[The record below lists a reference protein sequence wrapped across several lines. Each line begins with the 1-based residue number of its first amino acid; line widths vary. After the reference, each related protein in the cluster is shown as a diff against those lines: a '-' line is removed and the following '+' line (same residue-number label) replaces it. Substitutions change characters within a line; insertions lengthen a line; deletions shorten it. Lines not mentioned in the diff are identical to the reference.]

1 MKALQRFE
9 KIIEAVRGKIEE
21 EVSSLIGERLALTLL
36 PSTVVGKEDFF
47 SRPSGKLVVARMDL
61 TGEVSGSGALI
72 VSVKDA
78 IRLGGTLIM
87 LPPSELEDV
96 IADERYDGETE
107 DSYGEIANIIAGSYT
122 KTFEEMYPQA
132 TRFVRKEQTVVSPLK
147 VDASSA
153 EPFSDQQY
161 YQIGMDME
169 LEERP
174 MGTMYMLV
182 PAAAFGLVQEK
193 PADDAAG
200 ASADDSPDEAGAAP
214 DHAEEAA
221 AGSDQPAASE
231 PTAHGQSAAAAKD
244 SSSGADRQAMRDG
257 LDKQRRKIDTLLR
270 ICRERI
276 GEEVG
281 ALLGVTVSCGE
292 ADNRPVTKER
302 FFFEETSGKQV
313 IADLDVVGDQED
325 KSFLFVS
332 LKDAIRI
339 GGTLIMLPPS
349 ELETA
354 VAEEDFG
361 DDSQDAYSEIANII
375 AGVYTAVFEE
385 HYTKSLRFIKK
396 EIGQVIPMKV
406 DVDAEEPVPDLLYYL
421 SSMSISIGTTRYG
434 NLQMLFPARLL
445 ELELLGQ
452 APEAEESVAGA
463 AGDDGAGE
471 SSDDYPSGRHG
482 GAASS
487 DSADGEV
494 LLVSDCEQD
503 AVVIQNV
510 LDAREL
516 GWKRLSFKDNLKKH
530 LPGGYK
536 AVFLVMKRV
545 DEQAFGMAIKISSNC
560 SLPIIAAGPEW
571 TRSKVIRAVK
581 YGVTDILLTPA
592 EDSDIEEKINNN
604 IMSLAA

>member
-9 KIIEAVRGKIEE
+9 KIIEAVRGRIEE
-21 EVSSLIGERLALTLL
+21 EVSSLVGEQLTLTL
-36 PSTVVGKEDFF
+36 RPGTVVGKEDFF
-47 SRPSGKLVVARMDL
+47 SQPSGKLVVARMDL

-72 VSVKDA
+72 ISVKDA

-153 EPFSDQQY
+153 EPIPDQQY
-161 YQIGMDME
+161 YQVGMDME
-169 LEERP
+169 LEGRP

-182 PAAAFGLVQEK
+182 PAEAFGLLPE
-193 PADDAAG
+193 PAAADAPDAPL
-200 ASADDSPDEAGAAP
+200 DDSSGETGAVKDRDESAA
-214 DHAEEAA
+214 D
-221 AGSDQPAASE
+221 GDDQPAV
-231 PTAHGQSAAAAKD
+231 PQHGTQGQSAAAAAGP
-244 SSSGADRQAMRDG
+244 SSGADRQAA
-257 LDKQRRKIDTLLR
+257 LEALEKQRKKIDSLLQ

-281 ALLGVTVSCGE
+281 ALLGVSVSCGE
-292 ADNRPVTKER
+292 ADNKPVTKEA
-302 FFFEETSGKQV
+302 FFYEETSGKQV
-313 IADLDVVGDQED
+313 IADLDVVGDLED
-325 KSFLFVS
+325 RSFLFVS

-361 DDSQDAYSEIANII
+361 DDSQDAYGEIANII
-375 AGVYTAVFEE
+375 AGVYTSVFEE

-396 EIGQVIPMKV
+396 DIDQVIPMKV
-406 DVDAEEPVPDLLYYL
+406 DVEAEEPVPDLLYYL
-421 SSMSISIGTTRYG
+421 SSMSISIGTTQYG
-434 NLQMLFPARLL
+434 QVQMLFPARLL

-452 APEAEESVAGA
+452 PPEAQESAAGA
-463 AGDDGAGE
+463 TGDELSGEASGDDR
-471 SSDDYPSGRHG
+471 SGRHG
-482 GAASS
+482 AASAG
-487 DSADGEV
+487 DSVTAEI

-503 AVVIQNV
+503 AVTIQNV
-510 LDAREL
+510 LDARGL
-516 GWKRLSFKDNLKKH
+516 GWKRVSFKDNLKKH
-530 LPGGYK
+530 LPGSYK
-536 AVFLVMKRV
+536 AVFLVMRRV

-571 TRSKVIRAVK
+571 TRSKVLRAVK

-592 EDSDIEEKINNN
+592 EDADIEEKIDNN

>member
-1 MKALQRFE
+1 MQRFE
-9 KIIEAVRGKIEE
+9 KIIEAVRGRIEE
-21 EVSSLIGERLALTLL
+21 EVSSLIGERLALTLQ
-36 PSTVVGKEDFF
+36 PGAVVSKEDFF
-47 SRPSGKLVVARMDL
+47 SQPAGKLVVACMDL
-61 TGEVSGSGALI
+61 TGEVSGEGALI
-72 VSVKDA
+72 VSVKAA

-96 IADERYDGETE
+96 VADERYDGETE

-122 KTFEEMYPQA
+122 KTFEEMYPKA

-147 VDASSA
+147 VDVSSA
-153 EPFSDQQY
+153 EPIPDQQY
-161 YQIGMDME
+161 YQIAMDMD

-182 PAAAFGLVQEK
+182 PAAAFDLVKNATADAGTAAETSEESPEENEAVVDQAEAK
-193 PADDAAG
+193 PAEGTEPGVQPTATG
-200 ASADDSPDEAGAAP
+200 QG
-214 DHAEEAA
+214 AA
-221 AGSDQPAASE
+221 AG
-231 PTAHGQSAAAAKD
+231 TG
-244 SSSGADRQAMRDG
+244 SSTGSDRQATLAG
-257 LDKQRRKIDTLLR
+257 LEKQRKKVDSLLQT
-270 ICRERI
+270 CRERV

-292 ADNRPVTKER
+292 ADNKPVTKEA
-302 FFFEETSGKQV
+302 FFLEETSGKQV
-313 IADLDVVGDQED
+313 IAELDVVGDRED

-361 DDSQDAYSEIANII
+361 ADSQDAYGEIANII

-396 EIGQVIPMKV
+396 DIDQVIPMKV
-406 DVDAEEPVPDLLYYL
+406 DVDAEEPVPNLLYYL
-421 SSMSISIGTTRYG
+421 SSMSISIGGTQYG
-434 NLQMLFPARLL
+434 QLQMLFPARLL

-452 APEAEESVAGA
+452 PFDDQGA
-463 AGDDGAGE
+463 ATGAPSGE
-471 SSDDYPSGRHG
+471 PAVEASDDYRSSRQA
-482 GAASS
+482 AASS
-487 DSADGEV
+487 GDSVSGEV

-503 AVVIQNV
+503 AIMIQNV
-510 LDAREL
+510 LDARGV
-516 GWKRLSFKDNLKKH
+516 GWKRLSFKDNLKKY
-530 LPGGYK
+530 LPGSYK

-545 DEQAFGMAIKISSNC
+545 DEQAFGMAIKVSSNC

-571 TRSKVIRAVK
+571 TRSKVLRAVK

-592 EDSDIEEKINNN
+592 EDSDIEEKIKNN
-604 IMSLAA
+604 IISLAA

>member
-1 MKALQRFE
+1 VPVKA
-9 KIIEAVRGKIEE
+9 
-21 EVSSLIGERLALTLL
+21 
-36 PSTVVGKEDFF
+36 
-47 SRPSGKLVVARMDL
+47 
-61 TGEVSGSGALI
+61 
-72 VSVKDA
+72 A

-96 IADERYDGETE
+96 VSDERYDGETE

-122 KTFEEMYPQA
+122 KTFEEMYPKA

-153 EPFSDQQY
+153 EPIPDQQY
-161 YQIGMDME
+161 YQITMDMD

-182 PAAAFGLVQEK
+182 PAAAFDLVK
-193 PADDAAG
+193 NATADDETAAE
-200 ASADDSPDEAGAAP
+200 ASEESPEENEAVVDQAEAAPAADTEPGGQPTAKEQGAAT
-214 DHAEEAA
+214 AA
-221 AGSDQPAASE
+221 TASSV
-231 PTAHGQSAAAAKD
+231 G
-244 SSSGADRQAMRDG
+244 DRQAALAG
-257 LDKQRRKIDTLLR
+257 LEKQRKKVDSLLQT
-270 ICRERI
+270 CRERV

-292 ADNRPVTKER
+292 ADNKPVTKEA
-302 FFFEETSGKQV
+302 FFLEETSGKQV
-313 IADLDVVGDQED
+313 IAELDVVGDQED

-361 DDSQDAYSEIANII
+361 ADSQDAYGEIANII

-396 EIGQVIPMKV
+396 DIDQVIPMKV
-406 DVDAEEPVPDLLYYL
+406 DVGAEEPIPNLLYYL
-421 SSMSISIGTTRYG
+421 SSMSISIGGTQYG
-434 NLQMLFPARLL
+434 RLQMLFPARLL

-452 APEAEESVAGA
+452 PLDDQEDAAGA
-463 AGDDGAGE
+463 TGGE
-471 SSDDYPSGRHG
+471 PAVEASDDYRSSRQAAVSSG
-482 GAASS
+482 
-487 DSADGEV
+487 DSVSGEV

-503 AVVIQNV
+503 AIMIQNV
-510 LDAREL
+510 LDVRGV

-530 LPGGYK
+530 LPGSYK

-571 TRSKVIRAVK
+571 TRSKVLRAVK

-604 IMSLAA
+604 IISLAA